1 VVTDA
6 RHGTTIAR
14 ARAVA
19 SAGIEGRCS
28 ERVVLEIPIAVSC
41 DGGPPVRAHTL
52 VVNGHGALILSPCVF
67 RPEALLRV
75 VNQETGRAA
84 LCRLAWI
91 GGEDLPGLFK
101 LGIEILG
108 VAADF
113 WGTPY
118 DGARPSRAPG
128 GTAC

>member
-1 VVTDA
+1 M
-6 RHGTTIAR
+6 
-14 ARAVA
+14 RAVA
-19 SAGIEGRCS
+19 SAGIDDRRS
-28 ERVVLEIPIAVSC
+28 ERVVLEVPIAVSC

-84 LCRLAWI
+84 LCRVAWV
-91 GGEDLPGLFK
+91 GAEDLPGLFK

-108 VAADF
+108 VAAEF

-118 DGARPSRAPG
+118 EGARRARASR
-128 GTAC
+128 GTPAC